1 MVASSGLLAVL
12 AGPWTDLPAAGS
24 SPLWPIGEQGF
35 FRVKV
40 SSFAEASEDKEE

>member
-1 MVASSGLLAVL
+1 VQHTVHS
-12 AGPWTDLPAAGS
+12 PAQV
-24 SPLWPIGEQGF
+24 GEQGF